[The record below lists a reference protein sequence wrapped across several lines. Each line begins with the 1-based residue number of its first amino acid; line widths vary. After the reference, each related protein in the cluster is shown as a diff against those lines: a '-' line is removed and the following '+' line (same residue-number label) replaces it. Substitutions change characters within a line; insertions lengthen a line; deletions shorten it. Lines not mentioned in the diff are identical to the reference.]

1 MRRGNPGKSEVRRTA
16 HNITVGDAAWN
27 RLRAEAN
34 RRSLAENRE
43 VSVSD
48 LVEELGLSLPAA
60 VIV

>member
-16 HNITVGDAAWN
+16 HNITVGDNAWN
-27 RLRAEAN
+27 RLQAEAN
-34 RRSLAENRE
+34 RRSLAEDRKI
-43 VSVSD
+43 SVSD